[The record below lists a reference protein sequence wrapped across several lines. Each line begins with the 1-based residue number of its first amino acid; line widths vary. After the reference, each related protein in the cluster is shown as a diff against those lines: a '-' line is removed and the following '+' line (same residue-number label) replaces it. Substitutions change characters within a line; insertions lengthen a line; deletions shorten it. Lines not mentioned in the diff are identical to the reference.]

1 MKNRYAGTAGIPVFV
16 SACLL
21 FSVRGNLRACCCMV
35 FTPDRLVANRQSS
48 RRCVFLL
55 PPLFLS
61 PLLRSPCFV
70 IAFFFFLCFPSV
82 VVRRPSAARMAAVTP
97 VVRRP
102 SYTLLTA
109 ATQLPWYNKG
119 PSIVPSMMV
128 LCTVNPETIHSQ

>member
-1 MKNRYAGTAGIPVFV
+1 MPVQPAYLFLFLPVCCFQRGATFV
-16 SACLL
+16 LVVAWC
-21 FSVRGNLRACCCMV
+21 
-35 FTPDRLVANRQSS
+35 FTPDGVVDNRQSS

-70 IAFFFFLCFPSV
+70 IAFFFFLCFPLMV
-82 VVRRPSAARMAAVTP
+82 VWRPTAARMAAVTP

-109 ATQLPWYNKG
+109 VTQLPWHNKG
-119 PSIVPSMMV
+119 PSIALSMMV
-128 LCTVNPETIHSQ
+128 LCTANQETIRCKQ